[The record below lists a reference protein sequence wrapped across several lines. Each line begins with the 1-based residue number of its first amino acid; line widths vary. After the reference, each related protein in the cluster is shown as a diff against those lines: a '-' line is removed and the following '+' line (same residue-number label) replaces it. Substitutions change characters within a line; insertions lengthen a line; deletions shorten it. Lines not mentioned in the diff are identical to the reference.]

1 MGQNEVNVARLADVT
16 LLLLVP
22 QMGDEIQVF
31 KAGVMEI
38 ADVFVVNKAD
48 LPGADRLEQD
58 LQQWL
63 AQSVRR

>member
-31 KAGVMEI
+31 QAGVMEI

>member
-1 MGQNEVNVARLADVT
+1 
-16 LLLLVP
+16 
-22 QMGDEIQVF
+22 
-31 KAGVMEI
+31 MEI